1 MSDHLQD
8 SEESM
13 LPKTTKNGWLYIYL
27 VVAALAITAV
37 ILGQLYRD
45 TTKPGEVISRDRKK
59 YASNVVYTIVYSEVP
74 PAKADSIIDSITADI
89 GKDTTRTDMVIGSP
103 TTDPWCASIG
113 EYRRN
118 LKKAMT
124 TKKVIPLG
132 KQSVIAS
139 MIGGLLT
146 KNDLPARLYLVGDL
160 TGNDAKMILG
170 RTEST
175 AAALELRSRI
185 MGSVEVINFM
195 DTTKP
200 ANKAYVDVFKRK
212 KIVRPI
218 TND

>member
-1 MSDHLQD
+1 MSENLQD
-8 SEESM
+8 TEESM

-59 YASNVVYTIVYSEVP
+59 YATNVVYTIIFSQI
-74 PAKADSIIDSITADI
+74 PAVRADSIIARITSEI
-89 GKDTTRTDMVIGSP
+89 GSDTTKTDMIIGSP
-103 TTDPWCASIG
+103 ITDPWCASIG
-113 EYRRN
+113 EYKRN

-124 TKKVIPLG
+124 TRKVIPIG
-132 KQSVIAS
+132 KQSIIAS

-160 TGNDAKMILG
+160 TGNDATMILG

-185 MGSVEVINFM
+185 MGKVEVINFM

-200 ANKAYVDVFKRK
+200 ANKAYVGVFERK
-212 KIVRPI
+212 KLVR
-218 TND
+218 D

>member
-59 YASNVVYTIVYSEVP
+59 YASNVVYTIVFSEI
-74 PAKADSIIDSITADI
+74 PADRADSIISHIASDI
-89 GKDTTRTDMVIGSP
+89 GSDTTKTDMIIGSP

-124 TKKVIPLG
+124 TKKVVPIG
-132 KQSVIAS
+132 KQSIIAS

-146 KNDLPARLYLVGDL
+146 KNDLPARLYLVGNI
-160 TGNDAKMILG
+160 TGNDATMILH

-185 MGSVEVINFM
+185 MGKVEVINCM

-200 ANKAYVDVFKRK
+200 ANRAYVDVFRSKGL
-212 KIVRPI
+212 VR
-218 TND
+218 NE

>member
-1 MSDHLQD
+1 MSEHMQD

-13 LPKTTKNGWLYIYL
+13 LPKTTSNGWLYIYL

-59 YASNVVYTIVYSEVP
+59 YASNVVYTIVFSEIS
-74 PAKADSIIDSITADI
+74 PAQADSIIARIAGDI
-89 GKDTTRTDMVIGSP
+89 GSDTTKTDMIIGSP

-113 EYRRN
+113 EYKRN

-124 TKKVIPLG
+124 TRKVIPLG
-132 KQSVIAS
+132 KQSIIAS

-146 KNDLPARLYLVGDL
+146 KNDLPARLYLVGNI
-160 TGNDAKMILG
+160 TGNDATMILG

-185 MGSVEVINFM
+185 MGPVEVINFM

-200 ANKAYVDVFKRK
+200 ANKAYVEVFKRK
-212 KIVRPI
+212 KIVRD
-218 TND
+218 NQ

>member
-13 LPKTTKNGWLYIYL
+13 LPATTKNGWLYIYL
-27 VVAALAITAV
+27 VVATLAITAV

-45 TTKPGEVISRDRKK
+45 VTKPGEVISRDRRK
-59 YASNVVYTIVYSEVP
+59 YASNVVYTIVYGQIQSQR
-74 PAKADSIIDSITADI
+74 ADSIINIISNDI
-89 GKDTTRTDMVIGSP
+89 GKDSLRTDMIIGSP
-103 TTDPWCASIG
+103 TTDPWCASIS

-118 LKKAMT
+118 LKKAMST
-124 TKKVIPLG
+124 PKIIPLG

-146 KNDLPARLYLVGDL
+146 KNDLPARLYLVGNL
-160 TGNDAKMILG
+160 TGNDASMILG

-185 MGSVEVINFM
+185 MGAVEVINFM
-195 DTTKP
+195 YTTRP
-200 ANKAYVDVFKRK
+200 AHQAYVDGFSK
-212 KIVRPI
+212 KGIVR
-218 TND
+218 D